1 MTTWFEVEGEDIEDC
16 ITTREQ
22 LSQLCFGNTTRRCHA
37 AFHIRRRN
45 ARGSCDSF
53 LNGLDAD
60 SNRPNAE
67 SEAKIREGDSRT
79 AMC

>member
-37 AFHIRRRN
+37 DFHIRRRN

-53 LNGLDAD
+53 LNGVDAEQYSSDAD
-60 SNRPNAE
+60 S
-67 SEAKIREGDSRT
+67 
-79 AMC
+79 